1 MAALVD
7 TSILIDHLRGVA
19 AARALLESEL
29 LAGEPLFASVLTKT
43 EILAGM
49 RPRELAPT
57 TALLA
62 AVVWIE
68 VTDAIA
74 EGAGRLA
81 NTYLRSHPNVDLVD
95 YVIAS
100 TREDLAVPLWTLN
113 VRHFP
118 MIQGLAA
125 PY

>member
-7 TSILIDHLRGVA
+7 TSILIDHLRGVQKA
-19 AARALLESEL
+19 QALLESEV

-43 EILAGM
+43 EVLAGM

-57 TALLA
+57 SALLA
-62 AVVWIE
+62 MMVWID
-68 VTDAIA
+68 VTDAVA
-74 EGAGRLA
+74 ERAGQLA
-81 NTYLRSHPNVDLVD
+81 NRYVRSYPGIDLVD

-100 TREDLAVPLWTLN
+100 TRERLGVALWTHN

-118 MIQGLAA
+118 MIRGLVA

>member
-1 MAALVD
+1 VAALVD
-7 TSILIDHLRGVA
+7 TSILVDHMRGVQNA
-19 AARALLESEL
+19 QALLESEL

-62 AVVWIE
+62 TMVWID

-74 EGAGRLA
+74 ERAGQLA
-81 NTYLRSHPNVDLVD
+81 NRYVRSHPGIDLVD

-100 TREDLAVPLWTLN
+100 TREQLGVALWTLN
-113 VRHFP
+113 LRHFP
-118 MIQGLAA
+118 MIQGLVA

>member
-1 MAALVD
+1 VAALVD
-7 TSILIDHLRGVA
+7 TSILVDHLRGVQNA
-19 AARALLESEL
+19 QALLESEL

-43 EILAGM
+43 EILAGI

-62 AVVWIE
+62 TMVWID

-74 EGAGRLA
+74 QRAGQLA
-81 NTYLRSHPNVDLVD
+81 NRYVRSHPGIDLVD

-100 TREDLAVPLWTLN
+100 TKEQLGVALWTLN

>member
-1 MAALVD
+1 VAALVD
-7 TSILIDHLRGVA
+7 TSILVDHLRGVQNA
-19 AARALLESEL
+19 QALLESEL

-62 AVVWIE
+62 TMVWID

-74 EGAGRLA
+74 ERAGRLA
-81 NTYLRSHPNVDLVD
+81 NRYVRSHPGIDLVD

-100 TREDLAVPLWTLN
+100 TREQLGVALWTLN

-118 MIQGLAA
+118 MIQGLVA

>member
-1 MAALVD
+1 VAALVD
-7 TSILIDHLRGVA
+7 TSILIDHLRGVQKA
-19 AARALLESEL
+19 QALLESEL

-43 EILAGM
+43 EVLAGM

-57 TALLA
+57 SAFLA
-62 AVVWIE
+62 TMVWID

-74 EGAGRLA
+74 ERAGQLA
-81 NTYLRSHPNVDLVD
+81 NRYVRSSPGIDLVD

-100 TREDLAVPLWTLN
+100 TREQLGVALWTLN

-118 MIQGLAA
+118 MIRGLVA